1 MVSALDLQAL
11 NIFLN
16 GPITHDMI
24 HKLVVATLQVIPCK
38 DTKSQTY
45 TTTNN
50 TVKQLP
56 SLMTFLTKLIKYT
69 NVYTGTLMAT
79 LVYLQK
85 LKNKLPQNAQ
95 GLPCTRH
102 RILLSCLIL
111 SSKFHNDSS
120 PKNKH
125 WAKYTDGLF
134 NVKDIN
140 LMERQLI
147 YLLNWDIR
155 VENED
160 MCQMLGSFLE
170 PIKSQI
176 IKTEKLKLWKKQ
188 QEQQQQ
194 QLQHQ
199 QLQHQAQKQAF
210 TTYQS
215 IPVSPSSTRLSPS
228 TSTSTATAAAAAAAY
243 PSPSSS
249 RSSSTSPYQHSKQ
262 YHYQQ
267 QQQQQQQQR
276 PQPYPQQ
283 SQYLDP
289 YAHYRQDSHSSI
301 SSVSTSNSLESA
313 YSHRSS
319 ISASTSSNSISM
331 LVNEKP
337 HSAGIPAASAQSSIM
352 PKHQVDTASV
362 DPMIEFTAIKE
373 EIELNNLL
381 KRFNGCGNAGIA
393 ATTRA

>member
-1 MVSALDLQAL
+1 MVSALDLKAL

-50 TVKQLP
+50 TIKQLP

-79 LVYLQK
+79 LIYLQK
-85 LKNKLPQNAQ
+85 LKTKLPNNAQ

-147 YLLNWDIR
+147 YLLNWDLR
-155 VENED
+155 VTNEE
-160 MCQMLGSFLE
+160 MVEVLGSFLD
-170 PIKSQI
+170 PIRAQI
-176 IKTEKLKLWKKQ
+176 VKLEKVKLWKQ
-188 QEQQQQ
+188 QQAQQQ
-194 QLQHQ
+194 QLY
-199 QLQHQAQKQAF
+199 ASATATA
-210 TTYQS
+210 TTATATPASSYLATPSPSRS
-215 IPVSPSSTRLSPS
+215 ISVSPSN
-228 TSTSTATAAAAAAAY
+228 
-243 PSPSSS
+243 
-249 RSSSTSPYQHSKQ
+249 SSTSSSSSSL
-262 YHYQQ
+262 YHQ
-267 QQQQQQQQR
+267 
-276 PQPYPQQ
+276 
-283 SQYLDP
+283 L
-289 YAHYRQDSHSSI
+289 HYRQDSQTSIASI
-301 SSVSTSNSLESA
+301 SSSKSTNSLYSTRSNSTSG
-313 YSHRSS
+313 
-319 ISASTSSNSISM
+319 TSCSVSP
-331 LVNEKP
+331 LP
-337 HSAGIPAASAQSSIM
+337 PTSAGAAAAASSSTLVEKKQ
-352 PKHQVDTASV
+352 PQTNQYLV
-362 DPMIEFTAIKE
+362 DPLIEFAAMKE

-381 KRFNGCGNAGIA
+381 KKFSKSTI
-393 ATTRA
+393 

>member
-1 MVSALDLQAL
+1 MVSSLDLKAL

-79 LVYLQK
+79 LIYLQK
-85 LKNKLPQNAQ
+85 LKTKLPKNAQ

-147 YLLNWDIR
+147 YLLNWDLKVTNEEM
-155 VENED
+155 VEV
-160 MCQMLGSFLE
+160 LGSFLE
-170 PIKSQI
+170 PVKAQI
-176 IKTEKLKLWKKQ
+176 IKSEKIKLWKQ
-188 QEQQQQ
+188 QQAQQQ
-194 QLQHQ
+194 QLY
-199 QLQHQAQKQAF
+199 ATAA
-210 TTYQS
+210 T
-215 IPVSPSSTRLSPS
+215 
-228 TSTSTATAAAAAAAY
+228 TSTATAAASSNTTPASAY
-243 PSPSSS
+243 LTPSPSRSNSVSPSSS
-249 RSSSTSPYQHSKQ
+249 SSSSSTSLYNQ
-262 YHYQQ
+262 
-267 QQQQQQQQR
+267 
-276 PQPYPQQ
+276 
-283 SQYLDP
+283 L
-289 YAHYRQDSHSSI
+289 HYRQDSQSSITSI
-301 SSVSTSNSLESA
+301 SSSNSSNSLYSTRSNSSSGTSTCSVSPLPPTSSSSTSN
-313 YSHRSS
+313 
-319 ISASTSSNSISM
+319 N
-331 LVNEKP
+331 VVEKKP
-337 HSAGIPAASAQSSIM
+337 Q
-352 PKHQVDTASV
+352 QNQNQYVV
-362 DPMIEFTAIKE
+362 DPLIEFAAMKE

-381 KRFNGCGNAGIA
+381 KKFNKSTI
-393 ATTRA
+393 

>member
-1 MVSALDLQAL
+1 MVSSIDLQAL

-50 TVKQLP
+50 TIKQLP

-79 LVYLQK
+79 LIYLKKLQQK
-85 LKNKLPQNAQ
+85 LPKNAQ

-147 YLLNWDIR
+147 YLLNWDLKVSNSEMI
-155 VENED
+155 ES
-160 MCQMLGSFLE
+160 LGSFLD
-170 PIKSQI
+170 PIKNQLL
-176 IKTEKLKLWKKQ
+176 KQEKIKLWKKQ
-188 QEQQQQ
+188 Q
-194 QLQHQ
+194 
-199 QLQHQAQKQAF
+199 A
-210 TTYQS
+210 
-215 IPVSPSSTRLSPS
+215 
-228 TSTSTATAAAAAAAY
+228 
-243 PSPSSS
+243 
-249 RSSSTSPYQHSKQ
+249 
-262 YHYQQ
+262 QQ
-267 QQQQQQQQR
+267 QQQQAQLQAQAQQQQV
-276 PQPYPQQ
+276 
-283 SQYLDP
+283 QYSPSSSSSTSSNSSSRSNSIKKENPL
-289 YAHYRQDSHSSI
+289 YNQLHYRQDSTSSI
-301 SSVSTSNSLESA
+301 TSINSIESNYSLHSTNSAITTISSSNSSNSLNQL
-313 YSHRSS
+313 
-319 ISASTSSNSISM
+319 T
-331 LVNEKP
+331 KP
-337 HSAGIPAASAQSSIM
+337 M
-352 PKHQVDTASV
+352 EV
-362 DPMIEFTAIKE
+362 DPIIEFTAMKE
-373 EIELNNLL
+373 EIELNELL
-381 KRFNGCGNAGIA
+381 KKFNNSSI
-393 ATTRA
+393 RI

>member
-194 QLQHQ
+194 QLQQH
-199 QLQHQAQKQAF
+199 QHQAQKQAF

-215 IPVSPSSTRLSPS
+215 IPVSPSSTRLSPSTS

-262 YHYQQ
+262 YHY

-337 HSAGIPAASAQSSIM
+337 NSAGIPAASAQSSIM
-352 PKHQVDTASV
+352 PKHQVDTALV

>member
-1 MVSALDLQAL
+1 MVSALDLKAL
-11 NIFLN
+11 NIFLS

-56 SLMTFLTKLIKYT
+56 SLMTFLTKLVKYT

-79 LVYLQK
+79 LIYLQK
-85 LKNKLPQNAQ
+85 LKTKLPKNAQ

-147 YLLNWDIR
+147 YLLNWDLKVTNEEM
-155 VENED
+155 VEV
-160 MCQMLGSFLE
+160 LGSFLD
-170 PIKSQI
+170 PIRAQIVKS
-176 IKTEKLKLWKKQ
+176 EKIKLWK
-188 QEQQQQ
+188 QQQAQAQ
-194 QLQHQ
+194 QLY
-199 QLQHQAQKQAF
+199 A
-210 TTYQS
+210 
-215 IPVSPSSTRLSPS
+215 
-228 TSTSTATAAAAAAAY
+228 TATATATAVSATALSTTPASAY
-243 PSPSSS
+243 LTTPSPSRSISGSPSNSNSS
-249 RSSSTSPYQHSKQ
+249 TNTSSSSASL
-262 YHYQQ
+262 YHQ
-267 QQQQQQQQR
+267 
-276 PQPYPQQ
+276 
-283 SQYLDP
+283 L
-289 YAHYRQDSHSSI
+289 HYRQDSQSSI
-301 SSVSTSNSLESA
+301 SSISSSKSSNSLYSA
-313 YSHRSS
+313 RSNS
-319 ISASTSSNSISM
+319 TSASCSVSPLPPTSAATSAATVEKKQQYLQSNNQYM
-331 LVNEKP
+331 
-337 HSAGIPAASAQSSIM
+337 
-352 PKHQVDTASV
+352 V
-362 DPMIEFTAIKE
+362 DPLIEFAAMKE

-381 KRFNGCGNAGIA
+381 KKLNKSTI
-393 ATTRA
+393 

>member
-1 MVSALDLQAL
+1 MVSALDLKAL

-85 LKNKLPQNAQ
+85 LKTKLPKNAQ

-147 YLLNWDIR
+147 YLLNWDLKVTNEEM
-155 VENED
+155 VEV
-160 MCQMLGSFLE
+160 LGSFLE
-170 PIKSQI
+170 PVRAQI
-176 IKTEKLKLWKKQ
+176 IKSEKIKLWK
-188 QEQQQQ
+188 QQQAQ
-194 QLQHQ
+194 Q
-199 QLQHQAQKQAF
+199 QKQLYA
-210 TTYQS
+210 S
-215 IPVSPSSTRLSPS
+215 A
-228 TSTSTATAAAAAAAY
+228 TATAAIGAPASATPASAY
-243 PSPSSS
+243 LTPSSSS
-249 RSSSTSPYQHSKQ
+249 RSSSVSPSSSSTSSNSLYNQ
-262 YHYQQ
+262 
-267 QQQQQQQQR
+267 
-276 PQPYPQQ
+276 
-283 SQYLDP
+283 L
-289 YAHYRQDSHSSI
+289 HYRQDSQSSI
-301 SSVSTSNSLESA
+301 SSISSSKSNNSLYSTRSNSTSGTSTCSVSPLPPTTSA
-313 YSHRSS
+313 TTSNGGLVEKKPQPSH
-319 ISASTSSNSISM
+319 
-331 LVNEKP
+331 
-337 HSAGIPAASAQSSIM
+337 
-352 PKHQVDTASV
+352 HQYMV
-362 DPMIEFTAIKE
+362 DPLIEFAAMKE

-381 KRFNGCGNAGIA
+381 KKFSKSSI
-393 ATTRA
+393 

>member
-1 MVSALDLQAL
+1 MVSALDLKAL
-11 NIFLN
+11 NVFLN

-79 LVYLQK
+79 LIYLQK
-85 LKNKLPQNAQ
+85 LKTKLPKNAQ

-147 YLLNWDIR
+147 YLLNWDLKVSNEEM
-155 VENED
+155 VEV
-160 MCQMLGSFLE
+160 LGSFLE
-170 PIKSQI
+170 PVRAQI
-176 IKTEKLKLWKKQ
+176 IKLEKIKLWKQ
-188 QEQQQQ
+188 QQAQQQ
-194 QLQHQ
+194 QLY
-199 QLQHQAQKQAF
+199 ASA
-210 TTYQS
+210 
-215 IPVSPSSTRLSPS
+215 
-228 TSTSTATAAAAAAAY
+228 TATATTAASTVPATTTPASAY
-243 PSPSSS
+243 LTPSPS
-249 RSSSTSPYQHSKQ
+249 RSSSVSPSNSSTSSNSLYNQ
-262 YHYQQ
+262 
-267 QQQQQQQQR
+267 
-276 PQPYPQQ
+276 
-283 SQYLDP
+283 L
-289 YAHYRQDSHSSI
+289 HYRQDSQSSI
-301 SSVSTSNSLESA
+301 SSISSSKSTNSLYSTRSNS
-313 YSHRSS
+313 SS
-319 ISASTSSNSISM
+319 GTSTCSVSPLPPS
-331 LVNEKP
+331 
-337 HSAGIPAASAQSSIM
+337 
-352 PKHQVDTASV
+352 TASSTLVEKKPQQANQYMV
-362 DPMIEFTAIKE
+362 DPLIEFAAMKE

-381 KRFNGCGNAGIA
+381 KKFNKSTI
-393 ATTRA
+393 

>member
-1 MVSALDLQAL
+1 MVSSLDLQAL

-79 LVYLQK
+79 LVFLQK
-85 LKNKLPQNAQ
+85 LKDKLPQNAQ

-147 YLLNWDIR
+147 YLLNWDLR
-155 VENED
+155 VDNEE
-160 MCQMLGSFLE
+160 MCHLLGSFLD

-176 IKTEKLKLWKKQ
+176 IKSEKLKLWRK
-188 QEQQQQ
+188 
-194 QLQHQ
+194 
-199 QLQHQAQKQAF
+199 
-210 TTYQS
+210 
-215 IPVSPSSTRLSPS
+215 
-228 TSTSTATAAAAAAAY
+228 
-243 PSPSSS
+243 
-249 RSSSTSPYQHSKQ
+249 
-262 YHYQQ
+262 QQ
-267 QQQQQQQQR
+267 QQQQQQQLLEQEAQKKANLLHLKPVSPTTASSIYPSPTSSR
-276 PQPYPQQ
+276 PNSCSPHQQQQTLNINQKPQQ
-283 SQYLDP
+283 QINQFV
-289 YAHYRQDSHSSI
+289 HYRQDSTSSI
-301 SSVSTSNSLESA
+301 SSVSTTNSQTDASIF
-313 YSHRSS
+313 SSSSQRSS
-319 ISASTSSNSISM
+319 VSSSTSTNSIPM
-331 LVNEKP
+331 IMETKP
-337 HSAGIPAASAQSSIM
+337 QPPPPAHTLTM
-352 PKHQVDTASV
+352 V
-362 DPMIEFTAIKE
+362 DPIIEFTAMKE

-381 KRFNGCGNAGIA
+381 KKFGSSNLNLNRV
-393 ATTRA
+393 